1 MICFIA
7 KTHKT
12 HETGIAPKDF
22 EKCVIIPIPNEKK
35 KPKKCDVYRA
45 IRLITH
51 ASKIFSKIMH
61 IRIESKINGN
71 LTED

>member
-22 EKCVIIPIPNEKK
+22 EICVIIPIPNEKK
-35 KPKKCDVYRA
+35 SQRNVMC
-45 IRLITH
+45 
-51 ASKIFSKIMH
+51 
-61 IRIESKINGN
+61 
-71 LTED
+71 TEQLGS